1 MGHFCAIK
9 ARHLSDRP
17 PKLSPFQAE
26 ALDTQFP
33 ANRLN
38 SREIP
43 KFDPLPSAQNRR
55 KCRCHSG
62 FLQNRSTKQ
71 GNLER
76 LTGQISCGTGKLAS
90 FEGKRPFLA
99 HFSRGS

>member
-62 FLQNRSTKQ
+62 FLQNRSTK
-71 GNLER
+71 LA
-76 LTGQISCGTGKLAS
+76 GKFGAVNRTNILRNR
-90 FEGKRPFLA
+90 ETCIVW
-99 HFSRGS
+99 